1 MTTRE
6 SSEVKAGVNGNNEG
20 GLVMV
25 HFTAEGEEASQGD
38 GAERGASIG
47 EGAGVKEG
55 RGEKCELFVLFV
67 AVYNHHKRIFN
78 ETSLSKWPAG
88 DSDNNNVKVDVV
100 DDYRVELEKSNILLI
115 GPSVS

>member
-1 MTTRE
+1 MPYPPIKV
-6 SSEVKAGVNGNNEG
+6 SSWNFFWLLLQALGRGAVSEGVEGNNEG

-55 RGEKCELFVLFV
+55 RGEKCELF
-67 AVYNHHKRIFN
+67 
-78 ETSLSKWPAG
+78 
-88 DSDNNNVKVDVV
+88 
-100 DDYRVELEKSNILLI
+100 
-115 GPSVS
+115 

>member
-1 MTTRE
+1 MRFGDFHIFRGAV
-6 SSEVKAGVNGNNEG
+6 SEGVEGNNEG

-55 RGEKCELFVLFV
+55 RGEKCELFVRVKGHFAIQHKCKSLTNIVSSRV
-67 AVYNHHKRIFN
+67 A
-78 ETSLSKWPAG
+78 
-88 DSDNNNVKVDVV
+88 
-100 DDYRVELEKSNILLI
+100 
-115 GPSVS
+115 